1 MVIYWWCIGIQLYW
15 ILTVVTHSAQS
26 HDTTQMQEIAGVWHR
41 VTGWYT
47 KSHWHQKHWLML
59 FVSWRQFCLVCFEPV
74 AFSLCGKKK
83 STLVSHVCSHIM
95 VVYKYIMYYHIISYP
110 IISPTKKTRRTSIQF
125 RTGLAIEM

>member
-26 HDTTQMQEIAGVWHR
+26 WYDTNAGVWHR

-74 AFSLCGKKK
+74 VFSLCEKN
-83 STLVSHVCSHIM
+83 TLVSHVCSHIM
-95 VVYKYIMYYHIISYP
+95 CVYKYIMYYHIISYP
-110 IISPTKKTRRTSIQF
+110 IKSPTKKTRRTSIQF
-125 RTGLAIEM
+125 RTDLAIEI

>member
-26 HDTTQMQEIAGVWHR
+26 WYDTNAGVWHR

-74 AFSLCGKKK
+74 AFSLCEKK
-83 STLVSHVCSHIM
+83 THWFPMCVPILC
-95 VVYKYIMYYHIISYP
+95 VYKYIMYYHIISYP
-110 IISPTKKTRRTSIQF
+110 IKSPTKKLGGHPSNS
-125 RTGLAIEM
+125 GLTWQSKFKARPA